1 MEQDEPV
8 STGQPDEADKYKENE
23 STEPNTLLSAF
34 KIKKEPWH
42 DDYASL
48 NAFEKILRMEAEA
61 ILAYQM
67 IEIVSLAGNFFSFY

>member
-34 KIKKEPWH
+34 
-42 DDYASL
+42 
-48 NAFEKILRMEAEA
+48 NAFEKVLRMEAE
-61 ILAYQM
+61 AYQM